1 MLAIRR
7 ATQDDIPEIHRLLLA
22 FGRHWQREEWV
33 SGTQAALDTALF
45 GLDHRGFAHVAE
57 LDGKV
62 VGMALWYLTFSFWL
76 AEPVLFLE
84 DLYVDE
90 PARGSGAGEALLR
103 TLAAEALDR
112 GCAWMDW
119 IVQTDNEATKRF
131 YARHGGAHNADFD
144 LWRMEG
150 DQLRALAERG

>member
-7 ATQDDIPEIHRLLLA
+7 ATRNDVPEIHRLLLA
-22 FGRHWQREEWV
+22 FGRHWHREHWV
-33 SGTQAALDTALF
+33 SGTQAALDKALF
-45 GLDHRGFAHVAE
+45 GHDLRGFAHVAA
-57 LDGKV
+57 LDDTV
-62 VGMALWYLTFSFWL
+62 VGIALWYLTYNFWL

-103 TLAAEALDR
+103 ALAAEALDR
-112 GCAWMDW
+112 DCAWMDW
-119 IVQTDNEATKRF
+119 IVRTDNEATKRF
-131 YARHGGAHNADFD
+131 YARHGGTHNADFD

-150 DQLRALAERG
+150 DQLRALAEHR